1 MDIQSQGQSVGSS
14 LRMLAAAIL
23 LVAGCGNALADTDI
37 SEAVL
42 ARAIEAYKAGDID
55 PAIGG
60 INAALRG
67 RLSTESTA
75 KAYYYRGLAHRK
87 ANLPGQAISDLTLAL
102 QYSDLTEPDRS
113 NASENL
119 SVAYDEAGIAPNE
132 KVVVVKPS
140 NAGER
145 RNVATTVASRGPSAT
160 ALATASVAKPGVPQS
175 GSEGPEPAVQARSP
189 PASDKAKAGGADP
202 TAARS
207 TAWVSQQVALSP
219 LPTAPVLPTKKPTL
233 PAVAAKPKTS
243 TGRLP
248 VAVAVVAPFTT
259 EVSVAPNED
268 VVNSNAAGAEMRLL
282 VGDTTTRS
290 EAFALAIRLT
300 SQRGSTLGPRRP
312 QVVSGAIGDTVS
324 YRLRLGPFA
333 DAGQAMSL
341 CQSLRD
347 SGFACVPE

>member
-1 MDIQSQGQSVGSS
+1 
-14 LRMLAAAIL
+14 MLAAAIL

-102 QYSDLTEPDRS
+102 QFSDLTEPDRS

-140 NAGER
+140 NAGVR
-145 RNVATTVASRGPSAT
+145 QNTPSTVASRGPSAT
-160 ALATASVAKPGVPQS
+160 AVATASVAKPEVPQS
-175 GSEGPEPAVQARSP
+175 GSGGSEPAVQAWST
-189 PASDKAKAGGADP
+189 PAPAEAKAGGADS

-207 TAWVSQQVALSP
+207 TGWVSQQVTLAP
-219 LPTAPVLPTKKPTL
+219 LPPMSMLPTKKPTL

-243 TGRLP
+243 TGRQP
-248 VAVAVVAPFTT
+248 AASAAAIAPFTT
-259 EVSVAPNED
+259 EVSVARNEYFA
-268 VVNSNAAGAEMRLL
+268 NSNAVGGEMRLL
-282 VGDTTTRS
+282 VGDSRTRS